1 MHCLKHRWPGKSCG
15 FVMSDIAMVDSK
27 EKTDRPRWLYLIIPA
42 FLLLIGFYVA
52 TDPRRVIYDG
62 VLGAADFAGYT
73 VCHRLTGHSFLIA
86 GRQMS
91 LCARCTGMYL
101 GIVLTFSVL
110 VLAGRWRRSDL
121 PPLPVLLALLAFLV
135 AMGVD
140 GLNSYSHFFPE
151 APHLYRPH
159 NTLRLLTGMGTGL
172 GMGIVAFPA
181 LAQTLWRR
189 QERRAAIASLGELG
203 GLVLLA
209 GILVLLVLSNQPAL
223 LYVLSLV
230 SAAGV
235 VLILATL
242 NTIFLLLVAR
252 REARA
257 ANWRQAMLPL
267 TAGLGLALA
276 QIAAVSYVRFTLTGT
291 MTGFPGL

>member
-1 MHCLKHRWPGKSCG
+1 
-15 FVMSDIAMVDSK
+15 MVDRR
-27 EKTDRPRWLYLIIPA
+27 EETGRPRRLFLIIPA
-42 FLLLIGFYVA
+42 FLLLIGFYLA
-52 TDPRRVIYDG
+52 TDPRRVISDG
-62 VLGAADFAGYT
+62 VLSAADYAGYT
-73 VCHRLTGHSFLIA
+73 VCHRLTGHSFLFA

-101 GIVLTFSVL
+101 GIVLSFAVL
-110 VLAGRWRRSDL
+110 LLSGRWRRSDL
-121 PPLPVLLALLAFLV
+121 PPLPVLLALLVFLV
-135 AMGVD
+135 AMGID

-172 GMGIVAFPA
+172 GMGVIALPA
-181 LAQTLWRR
+181 LAQTLWRH

-235 VLILATL
+235 VLIMATL
-242 NTIFLLLVAR
+242 NTILLLLVTR
-252 REARA
+252 REAQA
-257 ANWRQAMLPL
+257 AGWRQAMIPL
-267 TAGLGLALA
+267 SAGLGLALA
-276 QIAAVSYVRFTLTGT
+276 QIAAVSAVRFTLTGT